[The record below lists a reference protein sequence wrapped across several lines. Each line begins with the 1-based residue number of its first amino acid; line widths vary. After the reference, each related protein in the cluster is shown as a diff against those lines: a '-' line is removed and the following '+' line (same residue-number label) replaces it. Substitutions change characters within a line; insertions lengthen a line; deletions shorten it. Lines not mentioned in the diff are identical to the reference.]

1 MHVCTIAM
9 QICML
14 IMIVLHELILSML
27 VTSYPIIIKHNNYHT
42 CEAYQLLT
50 VNHNGI
56 KWTLWVNI
64 ATLMANSSIR
74 TCDLQ
79 IINHS
84 DDK

>member
-1 MHVCTIAM
+1 M

-14 IMIVLHELILSML
+14 ITIVLHELTLSML
-27 VTSYPIIIKHNNYHT
+27 VHASYPIIIKHNNYHT

-50 VNHNGI
+50 VNHNAI

-74 TCDLQ
+74 NLQ
-79 IINHS
+79 INHS